1 MVLNKAHT
9 LHSGELNED
18 STPESVQVYSGDQ
31 LTISLLDVNYRAS
44 LVYQVVDDGTVRT
57 DFAFNRDSQ
66 IVTMDSPLTN
76 STPVVVF
83 IPAKPV
89 TVSYLRSQPRSQ
101 TTLYQKTP
109 PFVYSQTNS
118 LARMILYGTDYN
130 GVVTE
135 IPSETISNPLTSYGY
150 GNSGE
155 YFSEITSFEY
165 PDEGST
171 GAMASFQ
178 DVLTVFSLTP

>member
-1 MVLNKAHT
+1 
-9 LHSGELNED
+9 
-18 STPESVQVYSGDQ
+18 VQVYSGDQ

-44 LVYQVVDDGTVRT
+44 LVYQVIDDGTVRT

-66 IVTMDSPLTN
+66 IVTMDSPLTS

-178 DVLTVFSLTP
+178 DVLTVFLLTP